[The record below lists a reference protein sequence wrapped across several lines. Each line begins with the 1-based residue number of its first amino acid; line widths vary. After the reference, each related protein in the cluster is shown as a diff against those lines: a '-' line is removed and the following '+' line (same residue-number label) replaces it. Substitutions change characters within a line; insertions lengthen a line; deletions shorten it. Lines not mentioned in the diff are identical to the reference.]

1 MISVGTHGSG
11 YDTGILADYVTELR
25 VILPSGDVVVCNRG
39 TQSEVFYATLCGLGA
54 LAIILEVTIEC
65 RDKFYLHQLT
75 YGGTLE
81 SVLANLDEQVESCDH
96 FRFLWFPHT
105 PYVSVSI
112 TNRLNGRFLKM
123 DQQADGAEAEDDP
136 LLSVADMY
144 HVPLRLDSEKL
155 WWQKAVDW
163 IVNYGVGYHV
173 LQFAYWVS
181 TYWPQMVPT
190 INRAAFWLLYSDSKV
205 SLDISYKIFN
215 FECLFDQYVNE
226 WCIPR

>member
-11 YDTGILADYVTELR
+11 YDTGTIADYVKELR
-25 VILPSGDVVVCNRG
+25 VILPSGDVMVCNRNN
-39 TQSEVFYATLCGLGA
+39 QAEIFCSTLCGLGA

-65 RDKFYLHQLT
+65 CPKFYLHQLT

-81 SVLANLDEQVESCDH
+81 GVLANLDEHVESCDH

-105 PYVSVSI
+105 PYVSVCI

-123 DQQADGAEAEDDP
+123 NQQNNDEDAIEDP

-155 WWQKAVDW
+155 WWQKALDW
-163 IVNYGVGYHV
+163 VLNYGVGYHV
-173 LQFAYWVS
+173 LQFAYWLS
-181 TYWPQMVPT
+181 TYWPPMVPF
-190 INRAAFWLLYSDSKV
+190 INRTAFWFLYSNTKI